1 MKVQKGTIPDSD
13 RQVWMVLDNDY
24 LPVEPIQKYLHYLD
38 SLERS
43 PNTIAT
49 YAHNLKLFW
58 EFLEENRIQWLEIS
72 LDQLSNFIHWLRN
85 PTPGVISIQAQV
97 SKRSEK
103 TINNCLTTVCSFYE
117 FHERLGNYE
126 GTNTFYRN
134 QLQPGKKYKSFLHH
148 ISKGKETRTKLLK
161 IKEPKTFPGC
171 LTPEQVETL
180 ISACNNLRDKF
191 LIRLLYESGLRIGEA
206 LGLRHEDMQTGKN
219 NAIKI
224 IPRTDNMNYV
234 RAKGGV
240 ERIVHVSKEL
250 MQWYSAYLIDEYPE
264 DLDCDFVFVVIKA
277 PGRGEIG
284 NPISYK
290 TVNSLFRRLSKKTGI
305 QLTPHLLR
313 HTHATE
319 LIRAGWD
326 LAHVQKRL
334 GHADIQTTINT
345 YIHLTDEDMQIEYKK
360 YLETRENNHG

>member
-1 MKVQKGTIPDSD
+1 
-13 RQVWMVLDNDY
+13 
-24 LPVEPIQKYLHYLD
+24 
-38 SLERS
+38 
-43 PNTIAT
+43 
-49 YAHNLKLFW
+49 
-58 EFLEENRIQWLEIS
+58 
-72 LDQLSNFIHWLRN
+72 
-85 PTPGVISIQAQV
+85 
-97 SKRSEK
+97 
-103 TINNCLTTVCSFYE
+103 
-117 FHERLGNYE
+117 
-126 GTNTFYRN
+126 
-134 QLQPGKKYKSFLHH
+134 
-148 ISKGKETRTKLLK
+148 
-161 IKEPKTFPGC
+161 
-171 LTPEQVETL
+171 
-180 ISACNNLRDKF
+180 
-191 LIRLLYESGLRIGEA
+191 
-206 LGLRHEDMQTGKN
+206 MQTGKN
-219 NAIKI
+219 NAVKV

-234 RAKGGV
+234 RAKGGM

-326 LAHVQKRL
+326 LAHVQNRL

-345 YIHLTDEDMQIEYKK
+345 YIHLSDEEMMEEYKK
-360 YLETRENNHG
+360 YISERDKEV